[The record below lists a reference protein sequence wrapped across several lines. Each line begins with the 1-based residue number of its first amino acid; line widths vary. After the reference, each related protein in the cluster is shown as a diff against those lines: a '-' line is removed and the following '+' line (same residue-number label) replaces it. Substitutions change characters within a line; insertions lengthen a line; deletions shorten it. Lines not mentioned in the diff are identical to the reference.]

1 MEPTNNNVTVKKTW
15 FIKSKE
21 GKIEDYYSFRPE
33 KDLLGQGTYGN
44 VIKATTKDTTQPR
57 AIKIIPKIKVR
68 NQDRFKTEIEI
79 MRNLDHPHIIKL
91 FETFEDARNVYLV
104 MEICTGGELFDR
116 IIKKGHFTE
125 AEARKLFSQ
134 IVKAIYYCHENK
146 ICHRDLKPEN
156 FLLLDE
162 TDDCPL
168 KVIDFGLS
176 QVFGEVTAKDG
187 QKQQVQ
193 MTTRAGTPYYISP
206 EVLTGKYDESCDVWS
221 VGVILYI
228 LLCGYPPFYG
238 NNDPQILE
246 AVKKGVYD
254 FNGPEWKNVS
264 ENAKD
269 LIRHLLVKPEKRY
282 KAGEILQHPWML
294 EKDEGASKPLPLNF
308 GSLKSFR
315 NSEKL
320 KKAALTYIASQMSE
334 IEISGLSKLFE
345 ALDKNGDGVL
355 TFEEIKG
362 GLSGL
367 NEKTAKEVQTVLDS
381 IDTDQSGSINY
392 TEFIAA
398 TMERSVY
405 LKEEKLW
412 ACFKMFD
419 KDGNGK
425 ISADELREVLGTDEA
440 FMHDISYWEQMVKE
454 ADLNG
459 DGEIDYNEFI
469 KMMSSSK

>member
-345 ALDKNGDGVL
+345 ALDKNGDGV
-355 TFEEIKG
+355 
-362 GLSGL
+362 
-367 NEKTAKEVQTVLDS
+367 
-381 IDTDQSGSINY
+381 
-392 TEFIAA
+392 
-398 TMERSVY
+398 
-405 LKEEKLW
+405 
-412 ACFKMFD
+412 
-419 KDGNGK
+419 
-425 ISADELREVLGTDEA
+425 
-440 FMHDISYWEQMVKE
+440 
-454 ADLNG
+454 
-459 DGEIDYNEFI
+459 
-469 KMMSSSK
+469 

>member
-1 MEPTNNNVTVKKTW
+1 MEPDITVKKTW
-15 FIKSKE
+15 FIKSKP
-21 GKIEDYYSFRPE
+21 GKIEEYYNFKAD
-33 KDLLGQGTYGN
+33 KDKPVGSGTYGN
-44 VIKATTKDTTQPR
+44 VFKATTKDTTQAR
-57 AIKIIPKIKVR
+57 AIKVIPKVKVR

-91 FETFEDARNVYLV
+91 FETFEDSRNIYLV
-104 MEICTGGELFDR
+104 MELCTGGELFDR
-116 IIKKGHFTE
+116 IIEKGHFTE
-125 AEARKLFSQ
+125 SEARNIFSQ
-134 IVKAIYYCHENK
+134 IIKAIYYCHQNK

-156 FLLLDE
+156 FLLLDSRP
-162 TDDCPL
+162 DAPI

-176 QVFGEVTAKDG
+176 QVFGEVQQKDG
-187 QKQQVQ
+187 SKSQVQ

-206 EVLTGKYDESCDVWS
+206 EVLQGKYDESCDVWS
-221 VGVILYI
+221 SGVILYI

-246 AVKKGVYD
+246 AVKKGAFD
-254 FNGPEWKNVS
+254 FNGPEWKSVS

-269 LIRHLLVKPEKRY
+269 LIKKMLTKPEIRV
-282 KAGEILQHPWML
+282 KAGDILLHPWMT
-294 EKDEGASKPLPLNF
+294 EKSAEGEKPLQVNF
-308 GSLKSFR
+308 GSLKNFR

-320 KKAALTYIASQMSE
+320 KKAALTYIASQLSE
-334 IEISGLSKLFE
+334 SEISGLSRTFE
-345 ALDKNGDGVL
+345 GLDKNGDGVL

-367 NEKTAKEVQTVLDS
+367 SEKTAKEVQAVLDG
-381 IDTDQSGSINY
+381 IDTDQSGTINY

-398 TMERSVY
+398 TMERNLY

-412 ACFKMFD
+412 SCFKMFD
-419 KDGNGK
+419 KDGSGK
-425 ISADELREVLGTDEA
+425 ISAAELKDVLGEDTIG
-440 FMHDISYWEQMVKE
+440 HDMSYWETMIKE

-469 KMMSSSK
+469 KMMTATK